1 MQTEISMPTDRSS
14 KSQSGNMLTYY
25 FKTGI
30 VKAQGPLK
38 DNLMDGQWNF
48 YRENGVIWQV
58 GNFKK
63 GVKHGSWV
71 RYNKV
76 GALEYEA
83 HFEDGKEVS
92 KRLYH

>member
-1 MQTEISMPTDRSS
+1 MQTENRYANGQVQQ
-14 KSQSGNMLTYY
+14 SQAGNILTHY

-30 VKAQGPLK
+30 IKAQGPLK

-48 YRENGVIWQV
+48 YRENGMIWQV

-71 RYNKV
+71 RYSKA

-83 HFEDGKEVS
+83 HFEEGKEVS